1 MRVELRQ
8 EMEAVKRVFVDEYGE
23 LSYKKCV
30 NILVR
35 VHLLTGSGIR

>member
-8 EMEAVKRVFVDEYGE
+8 DMETVKRVFVDEYGE

-30 NILVR
+30 NIFVR
-35 VHLLTGSGIR
+35 VPLLTGSGIR